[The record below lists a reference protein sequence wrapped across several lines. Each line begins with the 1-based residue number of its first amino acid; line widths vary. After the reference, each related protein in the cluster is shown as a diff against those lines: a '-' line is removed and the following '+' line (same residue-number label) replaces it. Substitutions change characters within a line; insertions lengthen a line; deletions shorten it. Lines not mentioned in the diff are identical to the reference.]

1 MPQMSLYIDEPTLKK
16 VRQVARRSHTSVS
29 RWVRSRIQSAIEP
42 SWPEGF
48 FQLCGSIA
56 DETFARPK
64 QLSST
69 DESPRTRL

>member
-1 MPQMSLYIDEPTLKK
+1 MPQLSLYIDGPTLKK

-48 FQLCGSIA
+48 FELCGSIR
-56 DETFARPK
+56 DDTFVRPK
-64 QLSST
+64 QLSSA
-69 DESPRTRL
+69 DESRRVEL